1 MNTTQ
6 TYEIFESGGYY
17 MCYYRDQDGKRKRVK
32 RRSRQDLE
40 KWIAEQA
47 RVQADDPTIQEL
59 FRRWNDRRLHTGQVC
74 GATHLR
80 DRRYYERYYGG
91 SVMSGRRIRAAGP
104 DLWTDF
110 MQGRFESGM
119 TAKQWA
125 GFRGITRGMLKYA
138 HRQKLIAWTYEQV
151 IADLD
156 IYVKGFRQ
164 RERPDD
170 GEEILYPEELEELRE
185 YCLKDWG
192 PHERCIWLIS
202 YTGLRI
208 GEAVAL
214 TADDIDLDRKILTVR
229 KRETRGDASG
239 RPVVLIRPGAKTAA
253 GMRDIALPA
262 SIIDL
267 VGAIAE
273 MHGAGGYLFCSPRD
287 GHRLSGEAVRRRLEK
302 IEADMRIPKRPPH
315 KLRKTV
321 ASILCDSGTLTDKQI
336 IRQMGH
342 TDIQVTHGF
351 YSRDRT
357 TADER
362 AALLDTIPE
371 MGKKKEHQTDDAA
384 PGALSVITDL

>member
-1 MNTTQ
+1 
-6 TYEIFESGGYY
+6 
-17 MCYYRDQDGKRKRVK
+17 
-32 RRSRQDLE
+32 
-40 KWIAEQA
+40 
-47 RVQADDPTIQEL
+47 
-59 FRRWNDRRLHTGQVC
+59 
-74 GATHLR
+74 
-80 DRRYYERYYGG
+80 
-91 SVMSGRRIRAAGP
+91 
-104 DLWTDF
+104 
-110 MQGRFESGM
+110 M

-164 RERPDD
+164 RERLDD
-170 GEEILYPEELEELRE
+170 SEEILYPKELEELRE
-185 YCLKDWG
+185 YCLRDWG

-214 TADDIDLDRKILTVR
+214 TAADIDLDRKTITVR
-229 KRETRGDASG
+229 KRETRGDAAG
-239 RPVVLIRPGAKTAA
+239 RPVVLVQPGAKTTA
-253 GMRDIALPA
+253 GVRDIALPP
-262 SIIDL
+262 SITDM
-267 VGAIAE
+267 VGLIAQ
-273 MHGAGGYLFCSPRD
+273 MHGADGYLFCSPRD
-287 GHRLSGEAVRRRLEK
+287 GHRLSGEAVRRKLEK
-302 IEADMRIPKRPPH
+302 IEAELRIPKRPPH

-371 MGKKKEHQTDDAA
+371 MGKKKEQQTDDVV
-384 PGALSVITDL
+384 PDAL